1 MTIEDLL
8 NAGITLQGFLSIIKF
23 DDKTDQKTVVFE
35 GEAEGRGYEK
45 YQNKHWYTGMHPPYI
60 YPDCA
65 GYVIELA

>member
-35 GEAEGRGYEK
+35 GDAEDLGYEK
-45 YQNKHWYTGMHPPYI
+45 YQNKHWYTGMHITYI